1 MSSPGKYLGLS
12 GKLAESWLL
21 NIVKTTSQRNAKD
34 NRNQMSARCHQAP
47 FFYNNKTSLRS
58 TNIFF
63 SPNEVPPPPPVKFF
77 ITIFQQFAKYF
88 DNSENKKLQ

>member
-47 FFYNNKTSLRS
+47 YFYNNKTSLRS

-63 SPNEVPPPPPVKFF
+63 SPHEVPPPVKFF